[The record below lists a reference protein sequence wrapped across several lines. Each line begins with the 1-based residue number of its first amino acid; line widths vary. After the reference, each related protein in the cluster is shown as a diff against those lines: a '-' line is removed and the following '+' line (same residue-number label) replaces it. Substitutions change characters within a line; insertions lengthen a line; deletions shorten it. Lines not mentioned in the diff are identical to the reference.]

1 MCRSRSPLRR
11 PAVQDVAV
19 TQDDDER
26 EARQLALMRDRI
38 ATFRAGTS
46 SVGPTIADL
55 EGLVNALTLTPE
67 AWRDRF
73 MEEWSVLEIAYAVAL
88 DRRTPLP
95 TASSDYEVR
104 EALDALDSLLDEW
117 EPRRT

>member
-1 MCRSRSPLRR
+1 
-11 PAVQDVAV
+11 VA
-19 TQDDDER
+19 QDDDER

-38 ATFRAGTS
+38 ASFRAGTS
-46 SVGPTIADL
+46 SIGLTIADL

-95 TASSDYEVR
+95 TATSDREVR
-104 EALDALDSLLDEW
+104 EALDALDGLLDEW
-117 EPRRT
+117 EPGRT